1 MLFRSASDSNTFS
14 LNAKF
19 CKYHSSFSCL
29 RKYAFSASLHRFK
42 KLCMWKLFFRSVFLK
57 SGFWESSRRAVSP
70 YCPENM
76 YPIGKV
82 LSGFFPAFP
91 EYSCESLYAIF
102 ILTFLLQL
110 CQRNKDFLTAPEGIR
125 FHAAGFFRGKMLK

>member
-1 MLFRSASDSNTFS
+1 MLNSANIIPPFPASANMPF
-14 LNAKF
+14 LH
-19 CKYHSSFSCL
+19 HSIGL
-29 RKYAFSASLHRFK
+29 RNCVCGNYFY
-42 KLCMWKLFFRSVFLK
+42 RSVFLK

-110 CQRNKDFLTAPEGIR
+110 CQRNKDFLTARKESVSMPLAFSEE
-125 FHAAGFFRGKMLK
+125 KC